1 MLINKNKN
9 NNIIIPL
16 LEKSLN
22 NNNNKNISTLTFDT
36 INKEKELI
44 INELNLSKKNTNE
57 LLKKLKDYQY
67 IDEYPQLIEGRYIRW
82 INIKNPDDIKLTNG
96 GILCEIKI
104 NDSISL
110 IMKNK
115 NNVFFQIK
123 LDESLV
129 FQILTNQE
137 KIILYAIDLIN

>member
-1 MLINKNKN
+1 MS

-104 NDSISL
+104 NDSIVL

-123 LDESLV
+123 LDETLV
-129 FQILTNQE
+129 FQRLTNQE

>member
-1 MLINKNKN
+1 MS

-22 NNNNKNISTLTFDT
+22 NNNNKNISTLTFDD

-57 LLKKLKDYQY
+57 LLKKLKDYQF

-82 INIKNPDDIKLTNG
+82 INITNPDHITLATG

-104 NDSISL
+104 NDSIVL

-123 LDESLV
+123 LDETLV
-129 FQILTNQE
+129 FQRLTNQE

>member
-1 MLINKNKN
+1 MATNTILI
-9 NNIIIPL
+9 PF
-16 LEKSLN
+16 LESSLN
-22 NNNNKNISTLTFDT
+22 NANNKNISKLTYDA

-44 INELNLSKKNTNE
+44 LNELALSKKSKNE

-67 IDEYPQLIEGRYIRW
+67 IDEYPQLTEGRYIRW
-82 INIKNPDDIKLTNG
+82 INLKNPENIKLTNG

-104 NDSISL
+104 KDSILL

-115 NNVFFQIK
+115 NNHFFQINM
-123 LDESLV
+123 DENLV
-129 FQILTNQE
+129 FQRLTNQE

>member
-1 MLINKNKN
+1 MLNN

-16 LEKSLN
+16 LETSLN
-22 NNNNKNISTLTFDT
+22 NNNNKNISKLTFDT

-44 INELNLSKKNTNE
+44 INELNLSKKNKNE

-82 INIKNPDDIKLTNG
+82 INITNPDHIKLTNG

-110 IMKNK
+110 LMKNK

-123 LDESLV
+123 LDENLV
-129 FQILTNQE
+129 FQRLTNQE
-137 KIILYAIDLIN
+137 KIILYAIDFI